1 MTLSLTVPDF
11 MRSLSPAFDRYGRK
25 LRLMAHRRARSVAL
39 GPCMRLQFEDALTL
53 RHQIQEVLRAERITS
68 AQGMQQEIDAYAHL
82 LPDGSNWKAT
92 LLIELPD
99 AQERRRE
106 LPLLNQAA
114 HQLYVELRGQPRV
127 YAQANED
134 LPDRHHLARPSA
146 VHFLRFQFQAS
157 WRAVLEAGG
166 AVRLGCAHERYEYR
180 RMIPPATLERL
191 RHDLLPAGD
200 LAA

>member
-1 MTLSLTVPDF
+1 MTMSLTVSAF
-11 MRSLSPAFDRYGRK
+11 MKSQSPAFDRHGRK
-25 LRLMAHRRARSVAL
+25 QRLMAHRRARSVSL
-39 GPCMRLQFEDALTL
+39 GPCMRLQFEDELTL

-68 AQGMQQEIDAYAHL
+68 AQGMQQEIDTYAHL

-92 LLIELPD
+92 LMIELPD

-114 HQLYVELRGQPRV
+114 HQVYVELRGQPRV

-134 LPDRHHLARPSA
+134 LPDRHLARPSA
-146 VHFLRFQFQAS
+146 VHFLRFQFPAPWHAALGVGS
-157 WRAVLEAGG
+157 P
-166 AVRLGCAHERYEYR
+166 VRLGCAHQGYEFR
-180 RMIPPATLERL
+180 RVIPPATLERL
-191 RHDLLPAGD
+191 RRDLRPAGD